1 MHFFDKLETAID
13 RNSSLLIIGLDPNPE
28 MLPPR
33 YGFSSVA
40 SGENSE
46 RDTLMRGLR
55 DWLQWIIA
63 QTTDLVCAYKPT
75 LGFYEALGSMGLDLL
90 QDILS
95 AIPAHI
101 PVILDAKHSDL
112 NTSTLMAETVFTQWQ
127 VDAIT
132 LSAYPGQDLVAPFL
146 MYPGKAVFVLGCTSN
161 PSASQLQDYP
171 TAESPLY
178 LQVIKESKNW
188 GTADQVGLEIG
199 TTSPN
204 VLARVR
210 TIAPERLILVRSIWQ
225 EAVDL
230 PQILAS
236 GLNHTGEGLLIP
248 IPQDWLSQE
257 NLAAQVRSLREQ
269 VNQIRTQKIQDHA
282 DCDLWF
288 SNVCT
293 LKQHPHLDLTLQLYD
308 VGCILFGNFV
318 QASGAVFP
326 YYIDLRKIISNPQ
339 LFQQVLS
346 AYSDILEDLNFDRIA
361 GIPYGSLPTA
371 TGLALRLNRPM
382 IFPRKEVKAHGTRR
396 LVEGN
401 FEPGETAVVVDDILI
416 SGNSAM
422 EGAAKL
428 KSVGL
433 NVQDIVVLLDHE
445 QDVKGRLQANGYQ
458 AHSVLTISEIIETLY
473 QAGRISESEMQAF
486 TES

>member
-1 MHFFDKLETAID
+1 MHFFDKLEAAIS
-13 RNSSLLIIGLDPNPE
+13 RNSSLLVIGLDPNPE
-28 MLPPR
+28 IMPSR
-33 YGFSSVA
+33 YSVGCA
-40 SGENSE
+40 SRAENRSQ
-46 RDTLMRGLR
+46 RDALIQGLR

-63 QTTDLVCAYKPT
+63 QTSDLVCAYKPT
-75 LGFYEALGSMGLDLL
+75 LGFYEALGGAGLDLL
-90 QDILS
+90 PAVLS
-95 AIPAHI
+95 MIPSHI

-112 NTSTLMAETVFTQWQ
+112 NTSSLMAHTVFTEWQ

-132 LSAYPGQDLVAPFL
+132 LSAYPGQDLAAPFL
-146 MYPGKAVFVLGCTSN
+146 MYPGKAVFVLCCTSN
-161 PSASQLQDYP
+161 PSAARLQVYP

-178 LQVIKESKNW
+178 LQVVQESQRW
-188 GTADQVGLEIG
+188 GTTDQLGLEVG
-199 TTSPN
+199 TITPT
-204 VLARVR
+204 VLAKVR
-210 TIAPERLILVRSIWQ
+210 SLAPERLILVRSIWQ
-225 EAVDL
+225 EGIDL
-230 PQILAS
+230 PQILTA
-236 GLNHTGEGLLIP
+236 GLDRRGEGLLIP
-248 IPQDWLSQE
+248 VPQDWLRQE
-257 NLAAQVRSLREQ
+257 DLAAQVRSLRRQ
-269 VNQIRTQKIQDHA
+269 VNQVRTEMIQNHA
-282 DCDLWF
+282 SCELWF

-293 LKQHPHLDLTLQLYD
+293 LEQHPHLNLILQLYD

-346 AYSDILEDLNFDRIA
+346 AYADILKDLRFDRIA

-371 TGLALRLNRPM
+371 TGLALRLHRPM

-401 FEPGETAVVVDDILI
+401 FNPGETAVVVDDILI

-433 NVQDIVVLLDHE
+433 NVQDIVVFLDHE
-445 QDVKGRLQANGYQ
+445 QQVKDRLRDNGYR
-458 AHSVLTISEIIETLY
+458 AHSVLTVSEVTAALY
-473 QAGRISESEMQAF
+473 QAGRISDEEMQAF
-486 TES
+486 S